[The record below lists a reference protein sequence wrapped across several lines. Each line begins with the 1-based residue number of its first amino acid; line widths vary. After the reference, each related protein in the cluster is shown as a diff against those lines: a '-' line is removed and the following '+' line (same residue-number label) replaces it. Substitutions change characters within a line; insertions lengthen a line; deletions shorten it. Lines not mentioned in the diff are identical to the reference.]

1 MTTLLQSTTAPESCA
16 QQIGRVALGS
26 AMVFAGIGHLTF
38 ARQEFRAQVPRFV
51 PRVTKRSVDDIVLAS
66 GVVEIALGGSLIV
79 LRSRRAA
86 VGLFLA
92 LFFVAILPGN
102 LAQWRH
108 HRDGFGLNS
117 DRARTIRLVFQPVL
131 VAWALWSTGAWSEL
145 RRSA

>member
-1 MTTLLQSTTAPESCA
+1 MTALLQPTSAPESGA
-16 QQIGRVALGS
+16 QRIGRVALGS

-38 ARQEFRAQVPRFV
+38 ARHEFRAQVPRFV

-92 LFFVAILPGN
+92 LFFVAIVPGN

-108 HRDGFGLNS
+108 HRTDS
-117 DRARTIRLVFQPVL
+117 D
-131 VAWALWSTGAWSEL
+131 
-145 RRSA
+145 